1 MRTAAWFVIGAGLSL
16 AGSVMGQSVRLGE
29 VAGNNPRYLQVADSA
44 SLRPANIT
52 LEAWVHPI
60 GAGYGN
66 TDGGAFL
73 VGRPAQGTSGNFLVS
88 WGLYYV
94 VSTGRFYFEM
104 AGPVFASNGQGIT
117 SNASVP
123 LGGTAHVAATYDG
136 QTLKLFVNG
145 ALDNQVA
152 AAYPAFNY
160 SRPDNVTIG
169 AANYGFDYW
178 RRFDGTMDEVRI
190 WNTARTEVQISAA
203 RNIHLCA
210 GTPGLVGYWT
220 FTGNS
225 LLDASG
231 NGNNATAITAVS
243 FPAEIAAISTCYA
256 NCDCSVTVPVL
267 NVNDFSCFLN
277 KFAAGDVYA
286 NCDNSTAPPVL
297 NVNDF
302 QCFLNAFAAGC
313 S

>member
-1 MRTAAWFVIGAGLSL
+1 MNAGLLVVSGAGLAL
-16 AGSVMGQSVRLGE
+16 TVAARAQSVRLGE
-29 VAGNNPRYLQVADSA
+29 VAGNNPRYLQVPDSA
-44 SLRPANIT
+44 SLRPASIT
-52 LEAWVHPI
+52 LECWVQPI
-60 GAGYGN
+60 GTGYGF
-66 TDGGAFL
+66 TDSGAL
-73 VGRPAQGTSGNFLVS
+73 LIGRPAQGTSGNYLVS

-94 VSTGRFYFEM
+94 VSSGRFYFEM
-104 AGPVFASNGQGIT
+104 AGPAFATNGQGIS
-117 SNASVP
+117 SNATVP

-136 QTLKLFVNG
+136 QTMKLFVNG

-152 AAYPAFNY
+152 AAYAAFNY
-160 SRPDNVTIG
+160 TRPDNVTIG
-169 AANYGFDYW
+169 AANYLFDYL

-190 WNTARTEVQISAA
+190 WSVARTEAQIAGA
-203 RNIHLCA
+203 KNLRLCS
-210 GTPGLVGYWT
+210 GTPGLVGYWN

-243 FPAEIAAISTCYA
+243 FPAEIAAISACYA
-256 NCDCSVTVPVL
+256 NCDCSATAPVL
-267 NVNDFSCFLN
+267 NVNDFTCFLN
-277 KFAAGDVYA
+277 KFAAGDPYA

-302 QCFLNAFAAGC
+302 TCFLNRFAAGC